1 MITLI
6 EALNYRC
13 LRYVRQPLG
22 PFQILVG
29 PNAIG
34 KTTFLDVVALL
45 SRLVSDGLDPAMEER
60 TSNFLDLLWQRTGE
74 RFEVAI
80 EAAIPEERRELLAD
94 SRFDTIRYEVA
105 FAVDEKTLET
115 YIAAEKGLLKI
126 SQNEVTEEQ
135 RMLFPVG
142 RGVPE
147 TIITSLKE
155 KNTRTLFNKTPGG
168 NDNYHADA
176 HGKEGRWAPSFK
188 LGQRKSTLGN
198 LPEDETNF
206 PVSTWFK
213 QFLDEGVERLILN
226 SLKIRR
232 ASPPGLDTGFQPDG
246 GNLPWVVADL
256 HKNSPERL
264 EEWVRHVR
272 IALPDLE
279 GITTVVR
286 PDDRHQY
293 LKLLYDGGLEV
304 PSWMASDGTL
314 RLLALTLPAYLPSA
328 NLKAVYLIEE
338 PENGIHPRAVETMY
352 QSLSSVYD
360 GQILMATHSPV
371 ILSTAKPSDVLC
383 FGKTDAGATDIVTG
397 DKHPEL
403 ADWRGEVDLGT
414 LFASGVLG

>member
-6 EALNYRC
+6 EARNYRC

-29 PNAIG
+29 PNATG

-45 SRLVSDGLDPAMEER
+45 SRLVSDGLEPAIEER
-60 TSNFLDLLWQRTGE
+60 TSNFHDLLWQRTGDCLE
-74 RFEVAI
+74 LAI
-80 EAAIPEERRELLAD
+80 EVCIPEERRNLLAD
-94 SRFDTIRYEVA
+94 PRYDTIRYEVA
-105 FAVDEKTLET
+105 LAVDKKTLET

-126 SQNEVTEEQ
+126 AEEQTVKQ
-135 RMLFPVG
+135 RMLFPTDTLA
-142 RGVPE
+142 PS
-147 TIITSLKE
+147 TIITSLKA

-188 LGQRKSTLGN
+188 LGRRKSTLGN

-232 ASPPGLDTGFQPDG
+232 ASPPGLDSGFQPDG
-246 GNLPWVVADL
+246 GNLPWVIADL
-256 HKNSPERL
+256 LETSPERL
-264 EEWVRHVR
+264 EEWVQHLR
-272 IALPDLE
+272 IALPDLN
-279 GITTVVR
+279 GISTVVR
-286 PDDRHQY
+286 SDDRHRY
-293 LKLLYDGGLEV
+293 LRLLYDGGLEV

-314 RLLALTLPAYLPSA
+314 RLLALTLPAYLPSSK
-328 NLKAVYLIEE
+328 LKAVYLIEE
-338 PENGIHPRAVETMY
+338 PENGIHPRAVDIMY

-371 ILSTAKPSDVLC
+371 ILSTAKSRDVLC
-383 FGKTDAGATDIVTG
+383 FAKTTDGATDIVTG
-397 DKHPEL
+397 DQHPEL